1 MYAKIENDLVVEYPL
16 YEGDLQN
23 RFPELS
29 FPLDTHGVS
38 VPTGYVRVQQNIF
51 TLNPDFVYQ
60 EVTPVK
66 SGDVYVQNWQ
76 SRASTSEE
84 RASIMSQQAM
94 NGAMAW
100 IDELMGI
107 ANAYRAANAASISQE
122 ELLTL
127 VLYMGELGQLD
138 QMPDFPDNIIWPPP
152 PSVLL

>member
-1 MYAKIENDLVVEYPL
+1 
-16 YEGDLQN
+16 
-23 RFPELS
+23 
-29 FPLDTHGVS
+29 
-38 VPTGYVRVQQNIF
+38 
-51 TLNPDFVYQ
+51 
-60 EVTPVK
+60 
-66 SGDVYVQNWQ
+66 
-76 SRASTSEE
+76 
-84 RASIMSQQAM
+84 
-94 NGAMAW
+94 MAR